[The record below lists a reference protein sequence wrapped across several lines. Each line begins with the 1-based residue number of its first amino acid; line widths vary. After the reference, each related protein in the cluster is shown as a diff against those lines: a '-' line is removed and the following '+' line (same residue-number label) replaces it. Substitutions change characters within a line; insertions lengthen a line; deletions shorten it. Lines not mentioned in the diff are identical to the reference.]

1 MKKIVLIGPS
11 GTGKSTVADKLTELY
26 GLTLIQSYTTR
37 PKRFENETG
46 HTFVDEFVKDNNII
60 TETYF
65 NGNYYWITLQQFEK
79 GDMLTLDKAGVE
91 NLGKYRE
98 DCFVVGLTCAEEE
111 LRRRIPDRIQ
121 RIEHDKEEFRG
132 YKELCNI
139 IIDTTDVSVEDIAF
153 EIMLRFTLQY

>member
-26 GLTLIQSYTTR
+26 GLTLMQSYTTR

-46 HTFVDEFVKDNNII
+46 HTFVDKFVKDENVI

-65 NGNYYWITLQQFEK
+65 SGNYYWITLQQFEK

-98 DCFVVGLTCAEEE
+98 DCFVVGLTCTEEE

-121 RIEHDKEEFRG
+121 RIEHDKEMFKG
-132 YKELCNI
+132 YEELC
-139 IIDTTDVSVEDIAF
+139 DTLVSANDSVENVAL
-153 EIMLRFTLQY
+153 EIMSRFTLSQ